1 MTRHQIPFCF
11 LLLMLYWP
19 THTLA
24 EDVKQANDTAHKQAS
39 SLEEIIV
46 RGNAGDKTK
55 IDVETQQLLQVP
67 GGNIDPMAALLSLPG
82 VTFGSD
88 FDRAPAVRGSAPGDN
103 QFLIDNIPVSYIFH
117 IYGNSIFNAN
127 LIHKF
132 NLYPANFASR
142 YNNASGAI
150 IDVQLRDPAPKP
162 FGLMLDWSLLY
173 TGVLF
178 EGKLSERQAAFFSY
192 RRSLVDKFYSEEDA
206 SDSDKGIQLDN
217 IPVSSDYQYK
227 HHWNL
232 GQHQWHLLA
241 AGARDFIRATFLQ
254 NSTAAQRDPDLLGP
268 ARIKNGFD
276 SQALIWQF
284 DSLKNYQSETSLA
297 HSTNEQALSYGT
309 NQRMNIK
316 TNNMLL
322 QNRMTQQ
329 LSADHTLEYG
339 IRIQQQNHEID
350 LSAKVL
356 PCSINDPECD
366 TLNAPRITL
375 IDDLSVRRLN
385 AFTES
390 RWQLNQGFQL
400 QLGLQAN
407 TDDYLKDTSL
417 EPRFKFIYGH
427 EQQEFSFALGQY
439 NQLPELGTILPK
451 VGNPKLRYIKTQHV
465 SLGHEIMLNSSWS
478 VKTETYYK
486 LIENEPL
493 SLNASR
499 DADFTNN
506 YSNDLSGRAYGLELL
521 LSKANTGKF
530 NGWLAISLSK
540 SERHNDRT
548 GEWFRFDYDRPI
560 NINWVG
566 TYHFNPAWSFGF
578 KWQIQ
583 SGLVD
588 TPIVDIKP
596 NIGGILSP
604 VYGPVNS
611 QRLPLY
617 HRLDLKLQ
625 YQWQRKKDK
634 QGMIFFD
641 LINAYN
647 QRNVEAYVFN
657 PGGTDLITPPKG
669 YGQNVPISEERSI
682 GLFPSIGVRFEF

>member
-1 MTRHQIPFCF
+1 MRRHQNPFLF
-11 LLLMLYWP
+11 LLISIYLPYIAQ
-19 THTLA
+19 A
-24 EDVKQANDTAHKQAS
+24 ESPAKQEENIGKPSA

-46 RGNAGDKTK
+46 HGSKEDKTR
-55 IDVETQQLLQVP
+55 IDFETQRLLQVP

-132 NLYPANFASR
+132 ELYPANFASR
-142 YNNASGAI
+142 YGNASGAI
-150 IDVQLRDPAPKP
+150 IDVSLRDPAPKP
-162 FGLMLDWSLLY
+162 LSLILDWSLLY
-173 TGVLF
+173 TGVLV
-178 EGKLSERQAAFFSY
+178 EGRLSEQQSAFFSY

-206 SDSDKGIQLDN
+206 SDDEEGIRLDN

-227 HHWNL
+227 HHWRY
-232 GQHQWHLLA
+232 GQNQWYVLA
-241 AGARDFIRATFLQ
+241 SGARDFVRASFLQ

-284 DSLKNYQSETSLA
+284 DSLQSYQSELSLA
-297 HSTNEQALSYGT
+297 HSIDEQELSYGS
-309 NQRMNIK
+309 NQRINIK
-316 TNNMLL
+316 TNNLLL
-322 QNRMTQQ
+322 QNQITQDI
-329 LSADHTLEYG
+329 SADHKIEYG
-339 IRIQQQNHEID
+339 FRVQQQNHEID
-350 LSAKVL
+350 LFAKVL

-375 IDDLSVRRLN
+375 LDELKVRRFN
-385 AFTES
+385 AFFES
-390 RWQLNQGFQL
+390 SWQLNPQLTL

-407 TDDYLKDTSL
+407 TDDYLKEKSL
-417 EPRFKFIYGH
+417 EPRLKLLLDV
-427 EQQEFSFALGQY
+427 EQQKFSFAIGQY
-439 NQLPELGTILPK
+439 NQLPSLSTILPK
-451 VGNPKLRYIKTQHV
+451 IGNPKLSYIKTRHL
-465 SLGHEIMLNSSWS
+465 SIGHEIALNSSWS
-478 VKTETYYK
+478 MKTETYYK
-486 LIENEPL
+486 TIDNEPL

-499 DADFTNN
+499 DADFRNN
-506 YSNDLSGRAYGLELL
+506 YSNDLSGRAYGVEFL

-530 NGWLAISLSK
+530 NGWLAVSLSK
-540 SERHNDRT
+540 SERHNDRSGT
-548 GEWFRFDYDRPI
+548 WFLFDYDRPI

-566 TYHFNPAWSFGF
+566 TYQFTEKWSFGF

-588 TPIVDIKP
+588 TPIIDVRSN
-596 NIGGILSP
+596 NIGVQSP
-604 VYGPVNS
+604 IYGAINS
-611 QRLPLY
+611 QRLPFY
-617 HRLDLKLQ
+617 HRLDLKIQ
-625 YQWQRKKDK
+625 YQWLRKKDK
-634 QGMIFFD
+634 QGMIFID

-657 PGGTDLITPPKG
+657 PGGKDLIAPPKG
-669 YGQNVPISEERSI
+669 YGSNVPVSEELSMGI
-682 GLFPSIGVRFEF
+682 FPSIGIRFEF